1 MSRGLFIGRFQPF
14 HLGHIAAIKFAF
26 TNIDELIIV
35 IGSSEAGYDPQNPF
49 TAGERIS
56 MIKDSLNADTMID
69 CKKTLIVPVPD
80 TSIHATWTHTV
91 DMLVPKYDVVF
102 TNNEF
107 TGYLFIQR
115 NITVTE
121 PKLVNRDDLSGTEI
135 RRRML
140 KNIKWTHL
148 VTEQTQLVIQKING
162 VERVKKIA
170 SLSYHH
176 KI

>member
-14 HLGHIAAIKFAF
+14 HLGHIAAIKFAL
-26 TNIDELIIV
+26 TNVDELIIV
-35 IGSSEAGYDPQNPF
+35 IGSSQASYDKQNPF
-49 TAGERIS
+49 TAGERLS
-56 MIKDSLNADTMID
+56 MIKDSLNADTLID
-69 CKKTLIVPVPD
+69 CKKTQIVPVPD
-80 TSIHATWTHTV
+80 TNVHSTWTHTV

-102 TNNEF
+102 TNNAF

-121 PKLVNRDDLSGTEI
+121 PKLLNRDDLSGTEI

-148 VTEQTQLVIQKING
+148 VTEQTQIIIQKING

-170 SLSYHH
+170 SLSHH
-176 KI
+176 

>member
-14 HLGHIAAIKFAF
+14 HLGHIAAIKFAL
-26 TNIDELIIV
+26 TNVDELVIV
-35 IGSSEAGYDPQNPF
+35 IGSSQASYDQQNPF
-49 TAGERIS
+49 TAGERLS
-56 MIKDSLNADTMID
+56 MIKDSLNADTLID

-80 TSIHATWTHTV
+80 TNVHSTWTHTV

-102 TNNEF
+102 TNNAF

-115 NITVTE
+115 NIPVTE
-121 PKLVNRDDLSGTEI
+121 PKLLNRNDLSGTEI

-140 KNIKWTHL
+140 KNIKWTNL
-148 VTEQTQLVIQKING
+148 VTEQTQIIIQKING

-170 SLSYHH
+170 SLSHH
-176 KI
+176 

>member
-1 MSRGLFIGRFQPF
+1 LSRGLFIGRFQPF
-14 HLGHIAAIKFAF
+14 HLGHIAAIKFAL
-26 TNIDELIIV
+26 TNVDELIIV
-35 IGSSEAGYDPQNPF
+35 IGSSQASYDQQNPF
-49 TAGERIS
+49 TSGERLS
-56 MIKDSLNADTMID
+56 MIKDSLNADTLID

-80 TSIHATWTHTV
+80 TNVHSTWTHTV

-102 TNNEF
+102 TNNAF

-115 NITVTE
+115 NIPVTE
-121 PKLVNRDDLSGTEI
+121 PKLLNRNDLSGTEI

-140 KNIKWTHL
+140 KNIKWTNL

-170 SLSYHH
+170 SLSHH
-176 KI
+176 

>member
-14 HLGHIAAIKFAF
+14 HLGHIAAIKFAL
-26 TNIDELIIV
+26 TNVDELIIV
-35 IGSSEAGYDPQNPF
+35 IGSSQASYDKQNPF
-49 TAGERIS
+49 TAGERLS
-56 MIKDSLNADTMID
+56 MIKDSLNADTLID
-69 CKKTLIVPVPD
+69 CKKTQIVPVPD
-80 TSIHATWTHTV
+80 TNVHSTWTHSV

-102 TNNEF
+102 TNNAF

-121 PKLVNRDDLSGTEI
+121 PKLLNRDDLSGTEI

-148 VTEQTQLVIQKING
+148 VTEQTQIIIQKING

-170 SLSYHH
+170 SLSHH
-176 KI
+176 

>member
-1 MSRGLFIGRFQPF
+1 FIGRFQPF
-14 HLGHIAAIKFAF
+14 HLGHIAAIKFAL
-26 TNIDELIIV
+26 TNVDELIIV
-35 IGSSEAGYDPQNPF
+35 IGSSQASYDKQNPF
-49 TAGERIS
+49 TAGERLS
-56 MIKDSLNADTMID
+56 MIKDSLNADTLID
-69 CKKTLIVPVPD
+69 CKKTQIVPVPD
-80 TSIHATWTHTV
+80 TNVHSTWTHTV

-102 TNNEF
+102 TNNAF

-121 PKLVNRDDLSGTEI
+121 PKLLNRDDLSGTEI

-148 VTEQTQLVIQKING
+148 VTEQTQIIIQKING

-170 SLSYHH
+170 SLSHH
-176 KI
+176 

>member
-14 HLGHIAAIKFAF
+14 HLGHIAAIKFAL
-26 TNIDELIIV
+26 TNVNELIIV
-35 IGSSEAGYDPQNPF
+35 IGSSQASYDQQNPF
-49 TAGERIS
+49 TAGERLS
-56 MIKDSLNADTMID
+56 MIKDSLNADTLID

-80 TSIHATWTHTV
+80 TNVHSTWTHTV

-102 TNNEF
+102 TNNAF

-115 NITVTE
+115 NIPVTE
-121 PKLVNRDDLSGTEI
+121 PKLLNRNDLSGTEI

-148 VTEQTQLVIQKING
+148 VTEQTQIVIQKING

-170 SLSYHH
+170 SLSHH
-176 KI
+176 